1 MLASSYPFL
10 DVMWTMLVF
19 FVWILWFWLLIGVF
33 ADIFRRHDLS
43 GWGKTGW
50 LIFVIILPF
59 LGVFIYLI
67 TQNAGMTER
76 GLERANAQQAL
87 YAGSGRRRRR
97 RRRGGD
103 RVRQEAARQRCD
115 HAGGVRF
122 PQAEGTRGVA
132 AGEPTRTGT
141 SGAATERQ

>member
-19 FVWILWFWLLIGVF
+19 FIWILWFWLLIGVF

-76 GLERANAQQAL
+76 GLQRANAQQSQMDA
-87 YAGSGRRRRR
+87 YVRQTAAGSG
-97 RRRGGD
+97 
-103 RVRQEAARQRCD
+103 
-115 HAGGVRF
+115 
-122 PQAEGTRGVA
+122 A
-132 AGEPTRTGT
+132 AGEIEQGKKLLD
-141 SGAATERQ
+141 SGAITQAEFDSLKQKALAG